1 MGDVENANSNFF
13 VKYSGRS
20 LETTLNANSIC
31 FVKKSGWVFACNGV
45 LHRESVCIDWLPLFS
60 LKIVIF
66 IEFIAVLSILLLKFC
81 CSGDIIFLQ
90 KLQLWRYPNE
100 SIIQKTLETL
110 D

>member
-1 MGDVENANSNFF
+1 MGDAENANSNFF
-13 VKYSGRS
+13 VKYSGCS
-20 LETTLNANSIC
+20 LKTTLNANSIC
-31 FVKKSGWVFACNGV
+31 FVKKSGRFFACNRV
-45 LHRESVCIDWLPLFS
+45 LHGESVCIGWFFLFS
-60 LKIVIF
+60 FKVVIF
-66 IEFIAVLSILLLKFC
+66 VEFIAVLSILLLKFC